1 MRRAVGWLVALEP
14 VHAMQSSTTTQ
25 FSSGGFQANILVAS
39 DVAALQLFFEEN
51 PEYFLAVNGEPPRD
65 SEAQEEFDFLPP
77 AEMSFNER
85 WLIGFT
91 GEAGR
96 LAGFAGI
103 LSDILAAHVWHVGTF
118 IVATSLH
125 GTGVALSLYQ
135 ALESWMASK
144 GARWVRLGVV
154 EGNVK
159 AEHFWRKAGYSEV
172 RKRIGIQMG
181 SRTNTVRILV
191 KPLSN
196 STIAQYLS
204 LVERDNPN
212 SMLE

>member
-1 MRRAVGWLVALEP
+1 MP
-14 VHAMQSSTTTQ
+14 SSPIAQ
-25 FSSGGFQANILVAS
+25 FSSGSFQANTLVAS
-39 DVAALQLFFEEN
+39 DVPALQLFFEEN
-51 PEYFLAVNGEPPRD
+51 PEYFLAVNGDPPRS
-65 SEAQEEFDFLPP
+65 SEAQEEFDDLPP
-77 AEMSFNER
+77 AEFSFNER

-91 GEAGR
+91 DETGK
-96 LAGFAGI
+96 LVGFAGI
-103 LSDILAAHVWHVGTF
+103 LSDILAAHVWHIGIF

-125 GTGVALSLYQ
+125 GTGVAISFYE
-135 ALESWMASK
+135 ALESWMESN
-144 GARWVRLGVV
+144 GAQWVRLGVV

-159 AEHFWRKAGYSEV
+159 AEHFWRKLGYGEV

-196 STIAQYLS
+196 NTTARYLS

-212 SMLE
+212 SMPG

>member
-1 MRRAVGWLVALEP
+1 
-14 VHAMQSSTTTQ
+14 MQSSPLTQ
-25 FSSGGFQANILVAS
+25 FSFGDFQAQTLVAS
-39 DVAALQLFFEEN
+39 DVPALQLFFEEN
-51 PEYFLAVNGEPPRD
+51 PEYFLAVNGDPPRE
-65 SEAQEEFDFLPP
+65 SEAQEEFDDLPP
-77 AEMSFNER
+77 AEMSFNKK

-91 GEAGR
+91 EESGK
-96 LAGFAGI
+96 LVGFAGI

-125 GTGVALSLYQ
+125 GTGVALTFYE
-135 ALESWMASK
+135 AMESWMASN
-144 GARWVRLGVV
+144 GAQWVRLGVV

-159 AEHFWRKAGYSEV
+159 AERFWRKLGYSEV

-181 SRTNTVRILV
+181 SRTNTVRVLV

-196 STIAQYLS
+196 GTIAQYLS

-212 SMLE
+212 SVLE

>member
-1 MRRAVGWLVALEP
+1 MP
-14 VHAMQSSTTTQ
+14 SSTITQ
-25 FSSGGFQANILVAS
+25 FLSGSFQANTLVGS
-39 DVAALQLFFEEN
+39 DVPALQLFFEEN
-51 PEYFLAVNGEPPRD
+51 PEYFLAVNGDPPRE
-65 SEAQEEFDFLPP
+65 SEAQEEFDDLPP

-91 GEAGR
+91 EETGK
-96 LAGFAGI
+96 LVGFAGI
-103 LSDILAAHVWHVGTF
+103 LSDILATHVWHIGIF

-125 GTGVALSLYQ
+125 GTGVALSFYE
-135 ALESWMASK
+135 ALESWMASN
-144 GARWVRLGVV
+144 GAQWVRLGVV

-159 AEHFWRKAGYSEV
+159 AEHFWRKVGYSEV

-196 STIAQYLS
+196 STTAQYLS

-212 SMLE
+212 SMLG

>member
-1 MRRAVGWLVALEP
+1 
-14 VHAMQSSTTTQ
+14 MQSSPITQ
-25 FSSGGFQANILVAS
+25 FSSGSFRANTLVAS
-39 DVAALQLFFEEN
+39 DVPALQLFFEEN
-51 PEYFLAVNGEPPRD
+51 PEYFLAVNGDPPHE
-65 SEAQEEFDFLPP
+65 SEAQQEFDDLPP

-85 WLIGFT
+85 WLIGFIDET
-91 GEAGR
+91 GK
-96 LAGFAGI
+96 LVGFAGI
-103 LSDILAAHVWHVGTF
+103 LSDILAAHVWHIGTF

-125 GTGVALSLYQ
+125 GTGVASSFYE
-135 ALESWMASK
+135 ALESWMASN
-144 GARWVRLGVV
+144 GAKWVRLGVV

>member
-1 MRRAVGWLVALEP
+1 
-14 VHAMQSSTTTQ
+14 MQSSPITRFT
-25 FSSGGFQANILVAS
+25 SGGFQANSLVPT
-39 DVAALQLFFEEN
+39 DVPALQRFFEEN
-51 PEYFLAVNGEPPRD
+51 PEYFFRVNGEPPRD
-65 SEAQEEFDFLPP
+65 CEAQEEFDALPP
-77 AEMSFNER
+77 AEMSFNEK

-91 GEAGR
+91 EKTGK
-96 LAGFAGI
+96 LVGFAGI
-103 LSDILAAHVWHVGTF
+103 LSEILAAHVWHIGIF
-118 IVATSLH
+118 IVATPLH
-125 GTGVALSLYQ
+125 GTGVALSLYE
-135 ALESWMASK
+135 ALESWMESN

-159 AEHFWRKAGYSEV
+159 AEHFWRKLGYSEV

-191 KPLSN
+191 KPLST

-212 SMLE
+212 SVLE